1 MTDAQPDDIFIDS
14 ETLDSLHDPHITR
27 LPPGERIGAL
37 RFGLAVTY
45 DGTFGWRSWTSSL
58 VNLLWNHLTMPGLR
72 IVGWDVLEYDL
83 PVICHAMQCSCP
95 NPILDMSAEIQDAI
109 GRHYKLDSI
118 ARANLGRG
126 KLMDTYLV
134 IEWLRKGDSV
144 SMTRATEHCH
154 NNVQLVRDLL
164 AFVRR
169 GAPLVLPGRE
179 KSRDYAQPA
188 ANEETLRLYFNP
200 DGAWVRCETTHGAVI
215 NQRTVPARPAVSQ
228 H

>member
-1 MTDAQPDDIFIDS
+1 MTGAQPDDIFIDS

-95 NPILDMSAEIQDAI
+95 NPILDMSAA
-109 GRHYKLDSI
+109 GSA
-118 ARANLGRG
+118 AR
-126 KLMDTYLV
+126 
-134 IEWLRKGDSV
+134 RKD
-144 SMTRATEHCH
+144 
-154 NNVQLVRDLL
+154 
-164 AFVRR
+164 
-169 GAPLVLPGRE
+169 
-179 KSRDYAQPA
+179 
-188 ANEETLRLYFNP
+188 
-200 DGAWVRCETTHGAVI
+200 
-215 NQRTVPARPAVSQ
+215 
-228 H
+228 